1 MPFLTSTFDECNVPY
16 DWENEQV
23 EPFEP
28 YWNPNSNKS
37 VEGLELS
44 SWTYQTQWKLKGTP
58 YWGYFATYWGG
69 GKPLSSLAGAV
80 IVLITRKLREPN
92 LRSPYKIKHEIFFWA
107 DPA

>member
-69 GKPLSSLAGAV
+69 GKPLSSLARAV
-80 IVLITRKLREPN
+80 IVLITRKLFLERAQFKVALQNPT
-92 LRSPYKIKHEIFFWA
+92 
-107 DPA
+107 